1 MTAEQYI
8 LAIDEGTTNAKA
20 MLLDESG
27 QMIRM
32 ASRPLSVTHPKEGWV
47 EQDGMAIWQAVRTVI
62 LELVTVL
69 PTGARIGCVGI
80 SNQRE
85 SVLIW
90 DRTTGEPLTPVVV
103 WQCQRSAMRCD
114 ELCQQGLEQQFIE
127 TTGLPLA
134 TLFPGIKLS
143 LMLAELPD
151 GYHRARTGELC
162 AGTIDSWLLWNLT
175 GGRVF
180 ATDYSNASRTQLF
193 DIYQGRWSP
202 NQLKLLNIP
211 REILPEVRSS
221 AGLFGQVQSLDSA
234 LNDVPITAML
244 GDSHAALFGQGGFK
258 PGMIKATLGTG
269 SSLMAPLSSPVIAN
283 KGLTTTIAW
292 HCDQIAYAMEG
303 NINFAGAATSWL
315 AQLCH
320 VEADSALFNAAS
332 SLGDNGGVYFVPAL
346 SGLSAPYWDTKAK
359 GIICGLNTATSTEH
373 LVRAA
378 LEAIAY
384 QIKDVFVA
392 IEQQGKQPLKRLLID
407 GGPSKNVWLMQFIAD
422 LLQRPIQC
430 NSVNDVSAFGVGL
443 MAGIGY
449 GMWSLASLPLASVKG
464 VSYQPSMKQ
473 QPLLDEH
480 YQAWQHA
487 VTQARAAVPDAV
499 V

>member
-1 MTAEQYI
+1 
-8 LAIDEGTTNAKA
+8 
-20 MLLDESG
+20 
-27 QMIRM
+27 
-32 ASRPLSVTHPKEGWV
+32 
-47 EQDGMAIWQAVRTVI
+47 
-62 LELVTVL
+62 
-69 PTGARIGCVGI
+69 
-80 SNQRE
+80 
-85 SVLIW
+85 
-90 DRTTGEPLTPVVV
+90 
-103 WQCQRSAMRCD
+103 
-114 ELCQQGLEQQFIE
+114 
-127 TTGLPLA
+127 
-134 TLFPGIKLS
+134 
-143 LMLAELPD
+143 MLAELPD

-193 DIYQGRWSP
+193 DIYQGRWSDH
-202 NQLKLLNIP
+202 QLQLLNIP
-211 REILPEVRSS
+211 EAILPQVRSS
-221 AGLFGQVQSLDSA
+221 ADLFGTIQGQDHA

-244 GDSHAALFGQGGFK
+244 GDSHAALFGQGGFT

-269 SSLMAPLSSPVIAN
+269 SSLMAPLKGPVTAS

-332 SLGDNGGVYFVPAL
+332 ALKDNGGVYFVPAL

-392 IEQQGKQPLKRLLID
+392 IEQQGKQPLQQLLID
-407 GGPSKNVWLMQFIAD
+407 GGPSKNSWLMQFLAD
-422 LLQRPIQC
+422 LLQRPIRC
-430 NSVNDVSAFGVGL
+430 NSVSDVSAFGVGL
-443 MAGIGY
+443 MAGIGN
-449 GMWSLASLPLASVKG
+449 GMWQLENLPLSSG
-464 VSYQPSMKQ
+464 QGICYQPNIQ
-473 QPLLDEH
+473 QQSLLDEH

-487 VTQARAAVPDAV
+487 VSQARTAVSAAVV
-499 V
+499 